1 MNNNNNCSRC
11 NSGGKFMNGLIWG
24 ALIGAGLVFLLGTKK
39 GKKLLR
45 YLTEEGLEGASALA
59 DLIEEVEDEPLVI
72 KPKVKIPKEV
82 IHSNSH
88 VSNGKSA
95 HYELESQDIDEA
107 EELEKVPSSTVH
119 SVAKSVGGHARR
131 LFKGIPRRN

>member
-45 YLTEEGLEGASALA
+45 YLTEEGLEGASALS

-72 KPKVKIPKEV
+72 KPKVKTST
-82 IHSNSH
+82 HAT
-88 VSNGKSA
+88 NGKAVHHELKNREQEEIEENSSA
-95 HYELESQDIDEA
+95 
-107 EELEKVPSSTVH
+107 LEKITSSSQ
-119 SVAKSVGGHARR
+119 SVVKNVGGHARR
-131 LFKGIPRRN
+131 FFKGIPRRN